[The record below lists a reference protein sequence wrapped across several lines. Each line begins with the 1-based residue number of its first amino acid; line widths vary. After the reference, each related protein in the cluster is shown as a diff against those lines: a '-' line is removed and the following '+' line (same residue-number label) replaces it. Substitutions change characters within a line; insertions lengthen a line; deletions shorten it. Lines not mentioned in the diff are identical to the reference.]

1 MRGRFTLVGNDEI
14 QGGIQVT
21 LAGIAELDG
30 QEKPAC
36 AAELVFRQYR

>member
-1 MRGRFTLVGNDEI
+1 VLAVEEVEGDCVQLVLNG
-14 QGGIQVT
+14 V
-21 LAGIAELDG
+21 AELEG